1 VIESLIPS
9 RTASNRGFSGEAI
22 AAAYGRPREHGRAK
36 LPPWI
41 AELSESERAEFR
53 DRGRALLNVLLEH
66 LDAGNPR
73 QSGARLDEAVAL
85 AAEYGQR
92 AAALGASLSETVQGF
107 LFFRA
112 PFIGEL
118 ARQSAGRGLT
128 TREATALLVR
138 AEAAMDRLLSA
149 VMNSFR

>member
-9 RTASNRGFSGEAI
+9 RTAASRGFSGEAI
-22 AAAYGRPREHGRAK
+22 AAAYGRPREHGQVK

-41 AELSESERAEFR
+41 AELSESERGEFR
-53 DRGRALLNVLLEH
+53 DRGRALLTVLLEH
-66 LDAGNPR
+66 LDAASPR
-73 QSGARLDEAVAL
+73 QSGARLDDAANL
-85 AAEYGQR
+85 AGEYGMR

-118 ARQSAGRGLT
+118 ARQAASRGLS